1 MRLECKACGAPIE
14 LGDIDM
20 STGLASCQACGS
32 VYDLSGRDHPDIDE
46 RASRPRFRPKAPMPP
61 RFKVQQAS
69 GTMEIS
75 WRWARL
81 AALFL
86 IPFCIAWDSFLVF
99 WYVTGAIE
107 GAPWIMFVF
116 PIAHVSVGIGL
127 TWYCLATLLNTTT
140 LTVGRGWLRIRHG
153 PLYWPGRVDVP
164 TSSLDQLYARK
175 RVSHSKNGTTVRFEL
190 HAVLKDGKNKK
201 LLKGLDEIEQA
212 LWLEQELEA
221 VLGIRDR
228 AVAGEL
234 EK

>member
-1 MRLECKACGAPIE
+1 
-14 LGDIDM
+14 
-20 STGLASCQACGS
+20 
-32 VYDLSGRDHPDIDE
+32 
-46 RASRPRFRPKAPMPP
+46 
-61 RFKVQQAS
+61 
-69 GTMEIS
+69 
-75 WRWARL
+75 
-81 AALFL
+81 
-86 IPFCIAWDSFLVF
+86 
-99 WYVTGAIE
+99 
-107 GAPWIMFVF
+107 
-116 PIAHVSVGIGL
+116 VGIGL